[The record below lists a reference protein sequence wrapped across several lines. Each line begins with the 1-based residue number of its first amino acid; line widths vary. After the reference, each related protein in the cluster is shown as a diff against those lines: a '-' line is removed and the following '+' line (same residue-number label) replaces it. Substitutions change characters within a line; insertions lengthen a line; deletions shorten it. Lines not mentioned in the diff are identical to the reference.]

1 MFSASKPENLKG
13 FVGDE
18 KAAQTKQSWPL
29 GAAWQEV
36 GGRGGQQNMG
46 RGCHPSFLIKVNSYK
61 CMSQLGGK

>member
-1 MFSASKPENLKG
+1 MFSASVPENLKG

-36 GGRGGQQNMG
+36 GGAGVGSRIWAEAAIHHFQ
-46 RGCHPSFLIKVNSYK
+46 
-61 CMSQLGGK
+61 